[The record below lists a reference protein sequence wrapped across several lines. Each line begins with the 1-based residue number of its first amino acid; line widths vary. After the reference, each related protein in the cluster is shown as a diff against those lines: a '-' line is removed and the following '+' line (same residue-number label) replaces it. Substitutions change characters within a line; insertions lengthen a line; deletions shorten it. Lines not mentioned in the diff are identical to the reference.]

1 MGSLCSVRDDNMRRV
16 LLGLVALTV
25 AVRTAALLA
34 APDALRD
41 DWDRYRA
48 VAENLVFRGV
58 FATIEAPTAYR
69 PPLYPLMLVPAVAL
83 GPFAKPAIAVL
94 HVALGVGTVL
104 LTWRFGLQAGL
115 GRAAVLGAVLVALD
129 PILVRQST
137 LVMTETPA
145 AFFAAAGLVA
155 LGRAAARPSTM
166 RVAAAGVVVALA
178 ALVRPTFLPW
188 LGLCAAGLPWRA
200 APAGRRLAVA
210 VVFVAAGAAV
220 LAPWT
225 IRNYL
230 RFGRPIVATTHGGYN
245 LLLGNNPYFYEH
257 LRTQP
262 WGTPWFSQDLDR
274 QWLAE
279 MPQGEVA
286 ANRRAYELA
295 WQCIRQ
301 QPAMF
306 VWSCAVRVGRLFSP
320 LPHQL
325 SPHESRPVRTLRYL
339 IGAWYL
345 LELPLAVVGITAAA
359 GRHRGQ
365 SHRASPPV
373 GAPWLWAGL
382 LVAAFVAV
390 HTFYWTDLRM
400 RAPLMPAIATAAA
413 AGVATLAGAI
423 RNPRPCPNVSS
434 PCQPA

>member
-1 MGSLCSVRDDNMRRV
+1 MRQTFV
-16 LLGLVALTV
+16 ALVALTV
-25 AVRTAALLA
+25 VVRAAVLVI

-48 VAENLVFRGV
+48 VAENLFHRGV

-69 PPLYPLMLVPAVAL
+69 PPLYPWLLVPAIAC
-83 GPFAKPAIAVL
+83 GPYATFAIGVL

-115 GRAAVLGAVLVALD
+115 GRAAVAGAVLVAVD
-129 PILVRQST
+129 PILLRQST

-145 AFFAAAGLVA
+145 AFFAIAGLVA
-155 LGRAAARPSTM
+155 LGRAAARPTPFH
-166 RVAAAGVVVALA
+166 VAAAGGVAALA

-188 LGLCAAGLPWRA
+188 VAACAAILPWRI
-200 APAGRRLAVA
+200 APGGRRLAVA
-210 VVFVAAGAAV
+210 AIFVASAAAV
-220 LAPWT
+220 LTPWAT
-225 IRNYL
+225 RNYV
-230 RFGRPIVATTHGGYN
+230 RFGKPILSTTHGGYN

-286 ANRRAYELA
+286 ADRHAYALA
-295 WQCIRQ
+295 WRCIRQ

-306 VWSCAVRVGRLFSP
+306 VWASAVRLGRLFSP

-325 SPHESRPVRTLRYL
+325 SRDESWAVRTVRYL
-339 IGAWYL
+339 IAAWYVAEFAIAL
-345 LELPLAVVGITAAA
+345 VGIATVVCKPRSGAETPQRPAD
-359 GRHRGQ
+359 
-365 SHRASPPV
+365 
-373 GAPWLWAGL
+373 APWLWAAL
-382 LVAAFVAV
+382 LVATFVAV

-400 RAPLMPAIATAAA
+400 RAPLMPALATAAA
-413 AGVATLAGAI
+413 AGGSALARRIRGGVI
-423 RNPRPCPNVSS
+423 RNPRPCPSASS
-434 PCQPA
+434 PCPRP